1 MKTTENCKIISLF
14 DTIKCLNA
22 EIILYGNRCV
32 GLIDSGS
39 SISLLSR
46 SKYKK
51 LGKLKT
57 LQTYTKQVLAANNSA
72 VKIIG
77 RVMFSVQSQTR
88 LPEVEHEFVITAD
101 KGLEYLLW
109 IEFLKTIKCVLNL
122 HEEKLH
128 SSPFKISIPLS
139 TEKRQ
144 GVPVSAIA
152 GQNTCGKSDQIENC
166 TDIHKTSVH
175 SQ

>member
-1 MKTTENCKIISLF
+1 M
-14 DTIKCLNA
+14 
-22 EIILYGNRCV
+22 
-32 GLIDSGS
+32 
-39 SISLLSR
+39 
-46 SKYKK
+46 
-51 LGKLKT
+51 GKLKT

-77 RVMFSVQSQTR
+77 RVMLLVQSHTR
-88 LPEVEHEFVITAD
+88 LKEVEHEFITAD
-101 KGLEYLLW
+101 KGIEYLLW

-128 SSPFKISIPLS
+128 SSRFKISIPLS

-144 GVPVSAIA
+144 GVPVFAIA
-152 GQNTCGKSDQIENC
+152 RQNTCRKSDQIENC
-166 TDIHKTSVH
+166 TNIHKTSVH